1 MARGPYYTDEQD
13 KALLALF
20 DDNPGMQYRELGE
33 LAVKY
38 NVAPSHE
45 AKNIGEHISRL
56 VRSRETSLDAEDA
69 LLDAEDALDEMKDA
83 RHKAFVDAIFKGVE
97 FKMIEGRPR
106 PWLDFPSVINALYT
120 YEPNR
125 MNALFENFESIQE

>member
-20 DDNPGMQYRELGE
+20 DDNPGMQYKELGE

-38 NVAPSHE
+38 NVAPSHK
-45 AKNIGEHISRL
+45 AVNIGEHISRL

-69 LLDAEDALDEMKDA
+69 LNEMRDAS
-83 RHKAFVDAIFKGVE
+83 HKAFVDAIFQGVSIRME
-97 FKMIEGRPR
+97 DGRPR
-106 PWLDFPSVINALYT
+106 PWLDFHRVLVALNT
-120 YEPNR
+120 YEPDR
-125 MNALFENFESIQE
+125 MNALFENFESAQE

>member
-1 MARGPYYTDEQD
+1 MARGPYYTDEQN

-20 DDNPGMQYRELGE
+20 DDNPGMQYTELGE
-33 LAVKY
+33 LAAKY

-45 AKNIGEHISRL
+45 AGNIGKHIGRL
-56 VRSRETSLDAEDA
+56 VRNRET

-97 FKMIEGRPR
+97 VVMMEGRPR
-106 PWLDFPSVINALYT
+106 PWLDFPCIINALYA

-125 MNALFENFESIQE
+125 MNALFENFESAQE